1 MKKKNIFNKLIG
13 FIIVILLCAFLG
25 LLSYLQNKPQI
36 DINEDIL
43 RVYYFDVGQA
53 DCTLVVNN
61 GQTMLIDGANEA
73 DSENIIDYMKN
84 NLGVSKLD
92 YVIATHPD
100 TDHIAGLD
108 KLILAFDAGCVYMPI
123 TTKTNKEMNEL
134 YQAIENRTV
143 INPTASDYFY
153 LGNSKCTI
161 LNSGDTSKVSDNNS
175 SIVIQLDYGETSC
188 LFMGDAETEVE
199 DNVTWNDIDVLK
211 VSHHGSND
219 ATSQLFLEAV
229 LPEYS
234 IISVGSNNSHNHPS
248 SETLERLNDINS
260 TIYRTDVDGT
270 IILIS
275 DGTNYYFDFDKT
287 SLDGNK

>member
-1 MKKKNIFNKLIG
+1 MKKKNIFNKIIG
-13 FIIVILLCAFLG
+13 FIIIILLCTFLG
-25 LLSYLQNKPQI
+25 LLSYFQNRPLI

-43 RVYYFDVGQA
+43 RVYYLNVGQA

-73 DSENIIDYMKN
+73 DSSLIIKYIKK
-84 NLGVSKLD
+84 LGISKLD

-100 TDHIAGLD
+100 MDHIAGLD
-108 KLILAFDAGCVYMPI
+108 KIILAFDVEYIYMPI
-123 TTKTNKEMNEL
+123 TNKSNKEMNEL
-134 YQAIENRTV
+134 YNAIENKTV

-161 LNSGDTSKVSDNNS
+161 LNSGDTSEVSDNNS
-175 SIVIQLDYGETSC
+175 SIVLQLDYGETNC
-188 LFMGDAETEVE
+188 LFMGDAENEVE
-199 DNVTWNDIDVLK
+199 ENVIWNDIDVLK
-211 VSHHGSND
+211 VSHHGSSD
-219 ATSQLFLEAV
+219 ATSQTFLETV
-229 LPEYS
+229 KPEHS
-234 IISVGSNNSHNHPS
+234 IISVGTNNSHNHPS
-248 SETLERLNDINS
+248 SETLSNLNAVNS
-260 TIYRTDVDGT
+260 TIYRTDEEGT

>member
-1 MKKKNIFNKLIG
+1 MKKKHIFNKIIG
-13 FIIVILLCAFLG
+13 FIIIILLCAFLG
-25 LLSYLQNKPQI
+25 LLSYFQSKPLI

-43 RVYYFDVGQA
+43 RVYYLDVGQA
-53 DCTLVVNN
+53 DCTLIVNN

-73 DSENIIDYMKN
+73 DSSLIIKYLKK
-84 NLGVSKLD
+84 LGVSKLD

-100 TDHIAGLD
+100 MDHIAGLD
-108 KLILAFDAGCVYMPI
+108 KLILAFDAKCIYMPI

-134 YQAIENRTV
+134 YQVIENRTV

-175 SIVIQLDYGETSC
+175 SIVIQLDYGEISC

-211 VSHHGSND
+211 VSHHGSSD
-219 ATSQLFLEAV
+219 ATSQAFLETIK
-229 LPEYS
+229 PEHS
-234 IISVGSNNSHNHPS
+234 IISVGKNNSHNHPS
-248 SETLERLNDINS
+248 SETLERLNNINS
-260 TIYRTDVDGT
+260 TIYRTDADGT

-275 DGTNYYFDFDKT
+275 DGTNYCFDFDKT

>member
-1 MKKKNIFNKLIG
+1 MKKKHIFNKIIG
-13 FIIVILLCAFLG
+13 FIIIILLCAFLG
-25 LLSYLQNKPQI
+25 LLSYFQSKPLI

-43 RVYYFDVGQA
+43 TVYYLDVGQA
-53 DCTLVVNN
+53 DCTLIVNN

-73 DSENIIDYMKN
+73 DSSLIIKYLKK
-84 NLGVSKLD
+84 LGVSKLD

-100 TDHIAGLD
+100 MDHIAGLD
-108 KLILAFDAGCVYMPI
+108 KLILAFDAECIYMPI

-134 YQAIENRTV
+134 YQVIENRTV

-219 ATSQLFLEAV
+219 ATSQSFLEAV

-234 IISVGSNNSHNHPS
+234 IISVGANNSHNHPS
-248 SETLERLNDINS
+248 NETLERLNDINS